1 MSVRERSAKD
11 ELLRQQQQ
19 LFHQE
24 EAQRIERPASLEQ
37 IAWQMQHEATGRSW
51 GGSESLWPPGGAP
64 GPGMQF

>member
-37 IAWQMQHEATGRSW
+37 IACQMRREATGQSW
-51 GGSESLWPPGGAP
+51 GQLWPIGGVP